1 MKLSDL
7 LSELRENILHDR
19 SDRVSGST
27 DYLWSDATLV
37 RYINEAQNRF
47 ARRGLVLR
55 DATTAEVCEVDL
67 VTDTDTYTLH
77 SSIIAVISVRHEDDA
92 YDMVRTGHAA
102 LGMYQAPDTPYWDPS
117 AVSALPAGKPL
128 VWSTDEQVLADDT
141 YDTLSTIQLRVY
153 PKPSSTY
160 NGDTLKLRVVRM
172 PLVPLKATRLNV
184 HPEIPSNHH
193 LEMLDWAAY
202 LALRVAD
209 IDAGSPMRAAE
220 FRDSF
225 EKHVEQAR
233 REAMRK
239 MFAPT
244 RWGFGRNGFSWE
256 K

>member
-19 SDRVSGST
+19 SDRVSGSA

-37 RYINEAQNRF
+37 RYINEAQNRL
-47 ARRGLVLR
+47 ARKGLVLR
-55 DATTAEVCEVDL
+55 DATTAEVCEVAL

-77 SSIIAVISVRHEDDA
+77 ESVIAVISCRHEDDA
-92 YDMVRTGHAA
+92 YDMVRTGHST

-128 VWSTDEQVLADDT
+128 VWSTDEQVMADDN
-141 YDTLSTIQLRVY
+141 DSLSRVQLRVY

-160 NGDTLKLRVVRM
+160 NGDTLKLRVIRM
-172 PLVPLKATRLNV
+172 PLEALTTRALNA
-184 HPEIPSNHH
+184 HPEVPSAHH
-193 LEMLDWAAY
+193 IEMLDWAAY
-202 LALRVAD
+202 LALRVVD
-209 IDAGSPMRAAE
+209 LDAGAPQRANE
-220 FRDSF
+220 FRESF
-225 EKHVEQAR
+225 EEHVKQAR

-244 RWGFGRNGFSWE
+244 PWGFGRHGFSWE

>member
-19 SDRVSGST
+19 SNRVSGST

-47 ARRGLVLR
+47 ARKGLVLR
-55 DATTAEVCEVDL
+55 DATTAEVCEVTL

-77 SSIIAVISVRHEDDA
+77 SSVIAVISVRHEDDA
-92 YDMVRTGHAA
+92 YDMVRTGHST

-128 VWSTDEQVLADDT
+128 VWSTDEQVLADN
-141 YDTLSTIQLRVY
+141 YDSLSTVQLRVY

-160 NGDTLKLRVVRM
+160 NGDKLKLRVVRM
-172 PLVPLKATRLNV
+172 PLEQLNTAYPNR
-184 HPEIPSNHH
+184 HPEIPSSHH

-225 EKHVEQAR
+225 EKHAEQAR
-233 REAMRK
+233 REALRK

-244 RWGFGRNGFSWE
+244 TWGFGRNGFSWE